1 MSDPSTSTL
10 LRLSGLPVS
19 QLPAPS
25 ATSETQIPFLHAL
38 LAPAIPFLDS
48 AAPRAGTPSTSWTPK
63 GTKRF
68 KVSAAAVETS
78 ARVVDGELAR
88 RAFTPGVVDSRE
100 GARWEGAAG
109 VEVDVAGEV
118 RVCEVLCVQE
128 MRHAMPGGLLRDRVF
143 GTVMVAAAVRGRDEF
158 VVVSVPLRDL
168 QGSDLGGLV
177 KEKGIIVGA
186 YVSVERIRRTEL
198 GQIEWLMATASD
210 AKGVLPMWVQ
220 TRAVVGVVAKDVE
233 LFLSWIADRRDKGEA
248 AEWTSTRG
256 AGQSLSFCPE
266 ATFRDMNQ
274 SEPTVHAQRRPLF
287 LSGQPQQQ
295 GTDSCETLLSHQS
308 EYPRNATELAISLVN
323 LVFPYDVRNTQR
335 SLARM
340 YDRVK
345 AVEAKASIDSAA
357 RQQAE
362 RAMGALEK
370 EMTALQAMVA
380 KSQPDP
386 SEHMRVE
393 DLEKELRQKHEKMIE
408 MVSEFNTQRE
418 SLLADVNRLVDQ
430 TRQIQQEVTARSTSI
445 TEEPIVPSEDMH
457 TYPGEAAP
465 KVATTATVP
474 EKSVEAE
481 SIKPGMAV

>member
-1 MSDPSTSTL
+1 MSTPPPSTL

-25 ATSETQIPFLHAL
+25 ATPETQISFLHAL

-78 ARVVDGELAR
+78 ARVVDGETWACRRSVHADAATRGTASWREFAGCFLERHRASE

-100 GARWEGAAG
+100 GARWEVAG

-118 RVCEVLCVQE
+118 WVCEALCVQE

-143 GTVMVAAAVRGRDEF
+143 GTVMVAAAARGRDEF

-177 KEKGIIVGA
+177 KEKGVIVGA
-186 YVSVERIRRTEL
+186 YVSVERIRRTEM

-248 AEWTSTRG
+248 AEWTSTRD
-256 AGQSLSFCPE
+256 AGQ
-266 ATFRDMNQ
+266 
-274 SEPTVHAQRRPLF
+274 
-287 LSGQPQQQ
+287 
-295 GTDSCETLLSHQS
+295 
-308 EYPRNATELAISLVN
+308 
-323 LVFPYDVRNTQR
+323 
-335 SLARM
+335 
-340 YDRVK
+340 
-345 AVEAKASIDSAA
+345 
-357 RQQAE
+357 
-362 RAMGALEK
+362 
-370 EMTALQAMVA
+370 
-380 KSQPDP
+380 
-386 SEHMRVE
+386 
-393 DLEKELRQKHEKMIE
+393 
-408 MVSEFNTQRE
+408 
-418 SLLADVNRLVDQ
+418 
-430 TRQIQQEVTARSTSI
+430 
-445 TEEPIVPSEDMH
+445 
-457 TYPGEAAP
+457 
-465 KVATTATVP
+465 
-474 EKSVEAE
+474 
-481 SIKPGMAV
+481 